1 MIVIKS
7 IPHDDM
13 IQIELFHKMRFCTDR
28 VWGRRDWMDGGSGI
42 LWEERWLSGGV
53 GVGRFSVD
61 GCKLD
66 PRVPDTRKAATRTIV
81 LWLNDGTD
89 GDELERVSK
98 VRIPSVLHKALFGT
112 PICMHSGYKATFFIQ
127 GLSKGW
133 FTRIERFERIET
145 RKDKIQ
151 KQLWL

>member
-7 IPHDDM
+7 IPHEYDTKW
-13 IQIELFHKMRFCTDR
+13 IVPQNEILHGPGLGKKGLNGWREWYSMRSAMA
-28 VWGRRDWMDGGSGI
+28 VWG
-42 LWEERWLSGGV
+42 SGG
-53 GVGRFSVD
+53 GRLSVD

-98 VRIPSVLHKALFGT
+98 VRIPSVLHKALFVT

>member
-7 IPHDDM
+7 IPHEYDTKW
-13 IQIELFHKMRFCTDR
+13 IVPQNEILHGPGLGKK
-28 VWGRRDWMDGGSGI
+28 GLNGGSGI